1 MSTLA
6 QQIETA
12 RRGMLVRRYHQRYTA
27 EPDTV
32 GKHSCGVAL
41 FCLMI
46 DPGCG
51 AQVLAGAIT
60 HDLAEYIVGDLP
72 APTKRT
78 LSDEARAEIDLLE
91 TKVLNEAGFNFVVTK
106 QEKMLLKVADYLDG
120 IYFCI
125 EERSRGNSGLEQVG
139 ETYLSYLHDLIAHAR
154 IDPLITWSLKAQS
167 IFNHAISVWRNHGK

>member
-1 MSTLA
+1 MSLA

-12 RRGMLVRRYHQRYTA
+12 RRGMLVRRYHQRFTA

-46 DPGCG
+46 DPQCS
-51 AQVLAGAIT
+51 AAVLAAAVT

-78 LSDEARAEIDLLE
+78 LSEEAKAEIDQLE
-91 TKVLNEAGFNFVVTK
+91 VKVLSDAGFSIQVSK
-106 QEKMLLKVADYLDG
+106 HEKLLLKVADYLDG
-120 IYFCI
+120 IYFCL
-125 EERSRGNSGLEQVG
+125 EERARGNTGLNEVG
-139 ETYLSYLHDLIAHAR
+139 DTYLGYLSELISRAR
-154 IDPLITWSLKAQS
+154 LDPGVTWSLRAQS
-167 IFNHAISVWRNHGK
+167 VLNHAMSQWSKR